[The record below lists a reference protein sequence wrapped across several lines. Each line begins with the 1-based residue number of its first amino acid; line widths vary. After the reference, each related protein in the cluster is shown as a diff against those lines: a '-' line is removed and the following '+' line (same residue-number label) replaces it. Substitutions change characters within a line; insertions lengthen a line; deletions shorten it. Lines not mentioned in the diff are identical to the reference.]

1 MAIMDES
8 FRYRGF
14 DVQLEVWE
22 SRKDRRI
29 RWLCGV
35 TFLQDGLG
43 YAASFSDRLFD
54 WPAEARRDAEMRA
67 KKLLDS
73 YAAGDTAVLGAS
85 VSNHDPAYPPQSPL
99 GPFSGSHSRF

>member
-1 MAIMDES
+1 MDDG

-35 TFLQDGLG
+35 TFMKDSLG

-54 WPAEARRDAEMRA
+54 WPAEARRYAEMRA

-73 YAAGDTAVLGAS
+73 YAAGDAAVLGTP
-85 VSNHDPAYPPQSPL
+85 VSGHDSAYQPQSPL
-99 GPFSGSHSRF
+99 GPFSDSHSRF

>member
-1 MAIMDES
+1 MDES

-35 TFLQDGLG
+35 TFVQDGVG
-43 YAASFSDRLFD
+43 YAVGFSDRLFD
-54 WPAEARRDAEMRA
+54 WPAEARRYAAMRA

-73 YAAGDTAVLGAS
+73 YAAGDIAVLGTP
-85 VSNHDPAYPPQSPL
+85 VSGHDSTYQSRIPL
-99 GPFSGSHSRF
+99 VPSSGSRSRF